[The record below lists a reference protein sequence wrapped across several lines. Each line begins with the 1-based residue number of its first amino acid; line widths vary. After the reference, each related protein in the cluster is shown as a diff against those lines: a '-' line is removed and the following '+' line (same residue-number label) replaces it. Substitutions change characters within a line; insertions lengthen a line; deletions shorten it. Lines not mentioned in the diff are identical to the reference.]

1 MAGAVAL
8 VLTKQVDF
16 NVIGR
21 ELTANTAINPLK
33 ILVLFLSMTIL
44 SIYLDEL
51 GFFSYLA
58 NKTLEKAGKSQLK
71 LFLYLYLIVSLL
83 TVFTSNDIII
93 LSFTPFICYFAKN
106 ARINAMPYLAA
117 EFVAANTW
125 SMALIIGN
133 PTNIYLATANGI
145 GFLTYLKVMALPTLA
160 AGSVALLLLY
170 LMFRKQ
176 LLSPIKGRPV
186 QQTIS
191 DRLSLWVGIV
201 HLALCT
207 VALSV
212 SSYIGWEMWLIAA
225 CSVGSLV
232 VWCLIIDWCRHHAPN
247 ELLASLR
254 RAPWPLVPFVLS
266 MFVMTIALTRHGVTA
281 EVSDFL
287 GSGNPLLGFGLSSFF
302 ASNVINNIPV
312 SVLFSSVIGVSSPAF
327 QTETVYAA
335 IVGSNV
341 GAFPT
346 PIGAL
351 AGIIRTSILSHHGLR
366 FTYFDFLKW
375 ESQWRCRPCFRLC
388 CRLMFCFD
396 MNRRKTFSLA

>member
-1 MAGAVAL
+1 
-8 VLTKQVDF
+8 
-16 NVIGR
+16 
-21 ELTANTAINPLK
+21 
-33 ILVLFLSMTIL
+33 MTIL

-117 EFVAANTW
+117 EFVAANIW

-201 HLALCT
+201 HLALCI

-225 CSVGSLV
+225 YSVGSLV
-232 VWCLIIDWCRHHAPN
+232 VWCLIID
-247 ELLASLR
+247 
-254 RAPWPLVPFVLS
+254 
-266 MFVMTIALTRHGVTA
+266 
-281 EVSDFL
+281 
-287 GSGNPLLGFGLSSFF
+287 
-302 ASNVINNIPV
+302 
-312 SVLFSSVIGVSSPAF
+312 
-327 QTETVYAA
+327 
-335 IVGSNV
+335 
-341 GAFPT
+341 
-346 PIGAL
+346 
-351 AGIIRTSILSHHGLR
+351 
-366 FTYFDFLKW
+366 
-375 ESQWRCRPCFRLC
+375 
-388 CRLMFCFD
+388 
-396 MNRRKTFSLA
+396 